1 MPAQLSRAWCKMQ
14 IGYVSR
20 HMLQPAQ
27 VVDCAQAALGIIL
40 IGLGLFEGAGM
51 HVLSV
56 HNTERIQLT
65 TT

>member
-1 MPAQLSRAWCKMQ
+1 
-14 IGYVSR
+14 
-20 HMLQPAQ
+20 MLQPAQ